1 MDLNRRHGR
10 KDAHAAKLA
19 ITSGVTGKRAGNL
32 KRKAET
38 QPRVSEG
45 LSPGKRLQGE
55 ACNASVSLE
64 LRSDLL
70 WLLNDS
76 AAGFLTRFSSKL

>member
-1 MDLNRRHGR
+1 MVDLNRRHGR

-38 QPRVSEG
+38 QPVFLKGFLQEKG
-45 LSPGKRLQGE
+45 LEGKRVMP
-55 ACNASVSLE
+55 A
-64 LRSDLL
+64 
-70 WLLNDS
+70 
-76 AAGFLTRFSSKL
+76 